1 MARNNS
7 VAAPEDDFVPGQNME
22 GTMTPGEQ
30 LLLDFSSVDENGG
43 FEPLPVGTY
52 PATIGAF
59 GIKESKA
66 GNQMVAVTFTI
77 MHPDYVN
84 RKLFAHFVL
93 NNEISLGR
101 LKKFLINV
109 FPDYNLASVNF
120 TEIINSGAAIGRTCT
135 LVVTQRPY
143 NNAMTNEVKEVLA
156 PQADGLF

>member
-1 MARNNS
+1 MAKNNNNN
-7 VAAPEDDFVPGQNME
+7 VVMDDDFIPEQNLA

-43 FEPLPVGTY
+43 FEPLPVGSY

-59 GIKESKA
+59 GLKESKA
-66 GNQMVAVTFTI
+66 GNQMIAVTFNVT
-77 MHPDYVN
+77 HPDYIN
-84 RKLFAHFVL
+84 RKLFSHFVL
-93 NNEISLGR
+93 TNEISLGR

-120 TEIINSGAAIGRTCT
+120 TEIINSGAAIGRACT

-143 NNAMTNEVKEVLA
+143 NNAMSNEVKDILA
-156 PQADGLF
+156 PQSDVF